1 MVAGAL
7 AAVEAIA
14 PSTQIKIN
22 FENKLGNKAVTEN
35 GAFKMLPLP
44 VDIKIQNLLKD
55 SMIEENI
62 AAVDDDDLT
71 WLPWM

>member
-1 MVAGAL
+1 MVDGVL

-14 PSTQIKIN
+14 PSTQIKMN
-22 FENKLGNKAVTEN
+22 FENKLGNTAVTEK
-35 GAFKMLPLP
+35 GGFKMLPLP

-55 SMIEENI
+55 SMIEDNI

>member
-14 PSTQIKIN
+14 PSTQIKIH
-22 FENKLGNKAVTEN
+22 FENKLGNKAVTEK
-35 GAFKMLPLP
+35 GVFKMLPLP

-55 SMIEENI
+55 SMLEENI
-62 AAVDDDDLT
+62 AAVDDNDLT